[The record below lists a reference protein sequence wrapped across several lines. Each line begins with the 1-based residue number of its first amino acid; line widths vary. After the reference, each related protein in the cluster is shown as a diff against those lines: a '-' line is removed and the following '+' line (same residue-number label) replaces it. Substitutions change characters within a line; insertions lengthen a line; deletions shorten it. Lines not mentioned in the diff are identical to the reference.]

1 MRRSIQVDGAL
12 VRLHKQ
18 KLGRRLLV
26 FAFFL
31 SNIGLANQGDPN
43 VVDPIRFQA
52 KEFRFLGTNR
62 GGRAS
67 AVTGVQGEPF
77 RFFMGTSGG
86 GVWETRDA
94 GTTWSNVSDGFF
106 GASSIGAIAIAP
118 SDSSVIY
125 VGTGESCIRGD
136 VQTGVGVYKS
146 SDGGKTWNHSGLPDS
161 KHIARVRIHP
171 QNPDIVYVAVLGNV
185 FGPSEDRGVYRST
198 DGGNNWTRSLYVSN
212 RAGAVDLAMDASD
225 PDILYAAIYQVSRSP
240 WSLISGGQ
248 DSGLYKSVDGGES
261 WKKLTNGLPQGIKGR
276 IGVSVSPVDSN
287 TVYANIEALGE
298 GGLYRSDDAGET
310 FNYMSDDG
318 RLITRPFYY
327 THVFASPQARESVYV
342 LNLDFLKSEDGG
354 ETYEVINKEIHYDFH
369 DLWMNPTNPDIMIT
383 GTDGGAAITLNG
395 GISWSSQLNQPTG
408 EIYRMTTDNRYP
420 YRIYGTQQDEWTVSL
435 PSMSTGK
442 RVVEDVYSVGGGEH
456 GHIAVHPE
464 NPDIVYAGNYEGI
477 ITRYDHR
484 TGDMRNIE
492 AYPQL
497 AEGVPAIELKYRF
510 QMNAPIRISQH
521 SPHIVYQVSQYVHR
535 TLDEGQSWEVISPDL
550 TRNDKSKQGF
560 SGGPITK
567 DHTGVETYNTIFAF
581 EESSNHAG
589 VFWVG
594 TDDGLIHLSR
604 DNGTTWE
611 NITPPDMPEWGTV
624 NMIEL
629 SANHPGRAFVPV
641 HRYRLDDFTPYVFRT
656 DDYGK
661 NWVRLPMQGVP
672 GTHIARVIREDPAR
686 RGLLYLG
693 TEFGLYISFDDGEN
707 WQNFQL
713 NLPVVQIA
721 DMAIK
726 ANDLVVATHGRGFWI
741 LDDLSQLRQVDR
753 DSLDSEPF
761 LFSSKDPFRRIEMID
776 GRNPLMG
783 PTEFGRNDWS
793 DLTGLSVFYHL
804 PNHPG
809 DEVTIEILE
818 SDGSV
823 IQRYSSSTNDLPVH
837 RGMNRLFWDLR
848 YPPAV
853 LFGDKLFRGGN
864 YGPQAVPGGYQIRM
878 TVGEWSQ
885 TRDFTVRPDPRIGSS
900 QDSLQHQFDL
910 AIEIRD
916 TISRLNEDVAQI
928 AAVRQQ
934 LGEMSDLFR
943 QRNPQDSLAAQ
954 IDALDSEFREVELS
968 LVQENV
974 KNPLE
979 ATLLMPSLEG
989 QLIQVLNIVLS
1000 SEHRPTDGAIR
1011 RLEDLQVELDGFRDR
1026 LTALA
1031 DDRVPRL
1038 NRLLFQENPALQIR
1052 SR

>member
-1 MRRSIQVDGAL
+1 MGRILCVLAL
-12 VRLHKQ
+12 ILPD
-18 KLGRRLLV
+18 
-26 FAFFL
+26 
-31 SNIGLANQGDPN
+31 IGLANQGNEN
-43 VVDPIRFQA
+43 VVDPIRLQA
-52 KEFRFLGTNR
+52 KEFRSLGPNR

-77 RFFMGTSGG
+77 RFLMGTSGG

-118 SDSSVIY
+118 SNSSVVY

-136 VQTGVGVYKS
+136 VQTGVGIYKS
-146 SDGGKTWNHSGLPDS
+146 SDGGKTWDHSGLPDS
-161 KHIARVRIHP
+161 RHISRIRIHP
-171 QNPDIVYVAVLGNV
+171 GNSDIVYAAVLGNV

-198 DGGNNWTRSLYVSN
+198 DGGRNWTRTLFVSN
-212 RAGAVDLAMDASD
+212 RAGAVDLAMDPGD
-225 PDILYAAIYQVSRSP
+225 PDVLYAAIYQVSRSP
-240 WSLISGGQ
+240 WSLVSGGP
-248 DSGLYKSVDGGES
+248 DSGLYKSDDGGES
-261 WKKLTNGLPQGIKGR
+261 WKQLANGLPQGVKGR

-287 TVYANIEALGE
+287 TVYVNIEVLGE

-310 FNYMSDDG
+310 FHYISDDG

-342 LNLDFLKSEDGG
+342 LNLDLLKSEDGG
-354 ETYEVINKEIHYDFH
+354 ETFEVINQGIHYDFH
-369 DLWMNPTNPDIMIT
+369 DLWINPADPDIMIT
-383 GTDGGAAITLNG
+383 GTDGGATITLNG
-395 GISWSSQLNQPTG
+395 GTSWSSQMNQPTG

-420 YRIYGTQQDEWTVSL
+420 YRIYGTQQDDWTVSL

-464 NPDIVYAGNYEGI
+464 NPDLVYAGNYEGI
-477 ITRYDHR
+477 ITRYDHG
-484 TGDMRNIE
+484 TGDLRNIE

-497 AEGVPAIELKYRF
+497 AEGVPAMELKYRF
-510 QMNAPIRISQH
+510 QMNAPIRISRH
-521 SPHIVYQVSQYVHR
+521 SPHFVYHVSQYVHR
-535 TLDEGQSWEVISPDL
+535 TVNEGQSWEVISPDL

-560 SGGPITK
+560 SGGPITN

-581 EESSNHAG
+581 EESSHRAG

-604 DNGTTWE
+604 DNGTSWE

-629 SANHPGRAFVPV
+629 STHRAGRALVPV

-656 DDYGK
+656 DDYGQ
-661 NWVRLPMQGVP
+661 NWNRLPLRGIP
-672 GTHIARVIREDPAR
+672 ETHIARVVREDPVR
-686 RGLLYLG
+686 EGLLYLV
-693 TEFGLYISFDDGEN
+693 TEFGLYISYDDGEN
-707 WQNFQL
+707 WQDFRL

-726 ANDLVVATHGRGFWI
+726 ADDLVVATHGRGFWI
-741 LDDLSQLRQVDR
+741 LDDLSQVRLADR
-753 DSLDSEPF
+753 DVLDSEPY
-761 LFSSKDPFRRIEMID
+761 LFPSKDPYRRIEMVD
-776 GRNPLMG
+776 GRNPLLG
-783 PTEFGRNDWS
+783 PTEFGRKDWS
-793 DLTGLSVFYHL
+793 DLTGLSVYYHL
-804 PNHPG
+804 PNQP
-809 DEVTIEILE
+809 DEEVKIEILE
-818 SDGSV
+818 LEGDV
-823 IQRYSSSTNDLPVH
+823 IQQYSSLTDDLPDN

-853 LFGDKLFRGGN
+853 LFGDRLFRGGN
-864 YGPQAVPGGYQIRM
+864 YGPQAVPGDYQVRM
-878 TVGEWSQ
+878 TVGDWSQ
-885 TRDFTVRPDPRIGSS
+885 TRHFTVLADPRIGSS
-900 QDSLQHQFDL
+900 QENLQQQFDL

-916 TISRLNEDVAQI
+916 AISGLNEDFALI
-928 AAVRQQ
+928 AAVRRQ
-934 LGEMSDLFR
+934 LAEISDLVR
-943 QRNPQDSLAAQ
+943 QRNSQDSLAAQ
-954 IDALDSEFREVELS
+954 VEALDSDYREVGIS

-974 KNPLE
+974 ENPLE
-979 ATLLMPSLEG
+979 ASILMPRLEG
-989 QLIQVLNIVLS
+989 QLIQVLNIVLG
-1000 SEHRPTDGAIR
+1000 SEHRPTDGAIQR
-1011 RLEDLQVELDGFRDR
+1011 FRDLQIELEGYRND

-1038 NRLLFQENPALQIR
+1038 NRLLAQENLPVQIR
-1052 SR
+1052 LR